1 MAGYCDEHPLYILW
15 QSELAQ
21 CQRRMAARRLQ
32 QSAGA
37 ARRQADAHSRVRA
50 GSAGQGNH
58 IVQQRIIGAQL
69 LRGLLCLQQLLS
81 REQGTALLQQLAAL
95 YLEDEPNMRAQLAA
109 AEASG
114 DLQALHAATHAI
126 KGAVANFS
134 ADAALHASNN
144 VEALCRDGNRDALPE
159 AFAHLNDAL
168 DRFASTLRTLT
179 DDQRSTAAE

>member
-1 MAGYCDEHPLYILW
+1 KPIQPTTLAAALADIGNQSPSIRSAAPADGPAFDRDTVLANLGGDE
-15 QSELAQ
+15 
-21 CQRRMAARRLQ
+21 
-32 QSAGA
+32 
-37 ARRQADAHSRVRA
+37 
-50 GSAGQGNH
+50 
-58 IVQQRIIGAQL
+58 
-69 LRGLLCLQQLLS
+69 
-81 REQGTALLQQLAAL
+81 ALLQQLAAL
-95 YLEDEPNMRAQLAA
+95 YLEDEPNMRAQLTA
-109 AEASG
+109 AEATG

-134 ADAALHASNN
+134 ADAALHAANN